1 MIVCQTQA
9 FVYRCFLV
17 LSVSASFF
25 LSIYLLL
32 LLLLKLTQNNA
43 ETPQQKK
50 NPQQFQNPET
60 KVLLIGTQPDGW
72 LIGKVAEWTAISS
85 AQEENDAV
93 SADKTK
99 TIFTDVTAITNPGV
113 KDKGVAK

>member
-1 MIVCQTQA
+1 M
-9 FVYRCFLV
+9 
-17 LSVSASFF
+17 
-25 LSIYLLL
+25 

-60 KVLLIGTQPDGW
+60 KVLLIWTQPAGW

-93 SADKTK
+93 SADKNK

-113 KDKGVAK
+113 KDKGVAKWLLFCLQGSWEE

>member
-1 MIVCQTQA
+1 M
-9 FVYRCFLV
+9 FL
-17 LSVSASFF
+17 LLF
-25 LSIYLLL
+25 IYLFTFVIITEINT
-32 LLLLKLTQNNA
+32 KQRRNPST
-43 ETPQQKK
+43 KK

-93 SADKTK
+93 SADKNK

>member
-1 MIVCQTQA
+1 MLTGV
-9 FVYRCFLV
+9 FLF
-17 LSVSASFF
+17 SVF
-25 LSIYLLL
+25 LLLFIYLFTFVIITEINT
-32 LLLLKLTQNNA
+32 KQRRNPST
-43 ETPQQKK
+43 KK

-93 SADKTK
+93 SADKNK